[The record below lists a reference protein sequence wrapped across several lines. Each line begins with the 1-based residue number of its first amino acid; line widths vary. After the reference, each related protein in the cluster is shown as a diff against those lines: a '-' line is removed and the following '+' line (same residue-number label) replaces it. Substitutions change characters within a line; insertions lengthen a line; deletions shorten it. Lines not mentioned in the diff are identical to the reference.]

1 MTNAPEGL
9 PVKNASMH
17 LTAPALEAPPA
28 TSRPARRE
36 GAAVRTRCLSERS
49 ERVRGL
55 PRPNDERLG
64 RAGAEGTSSAR
75 PESRIAIVT
84 IAYLSDSNEGGA
96 PAALRWYNVANGSKR
111 AIEGAYEIQSRYRH
125 DGGVCA

>member
-1 MTNAPEGL
+1 MIPSPQAGRRARP
-9 PVKNASMH
+9 
-17 LTAPALEAPPA
+17 
-28 TSRPARRE
+28 SRAARRE
-36 GAAVRTRCLSERS
+36 GAAFRPALSEPRS
-49 ERVRGL
+49 GEFAGL

-96 PAALRWYNVANGSKR
+96 PAA
-111 AIEGAYEIQSRYRH
+111 
-125 DGGVCA
+125 